1 MLYMFLNHPCH
12 LLNLWSRWFAI
23 FLATALST
31 CNVHVS
37 DRWQTDLTRW
47 QTDFTSFSIPLMRA
61 HAVTTRVGG
70 LFKVYLSIAAVSLSK
85 VTAPSFALIGMTSYF
100 PPFVAYCVVHVS
112 HSPLFFLADVA
123 VHTQWLTH
131 WPTSY
136 QQSTT
141 VPPSLLLLSSEHK

>member
-1 MLYMFLNHPCH
+1 M
-12 LLNLWSRWFAI
+12 
-23 FLATALST
+23 
-31 CNVHVS
+31 
-37 DRWQTDLTRW
+37 Q
-47 QTDFTSFSIPLMRA
+47 A

-85 VTAPSFALIGMTSYF
+85 VTAPSFMLIGMTSYF

-131 WPTSY
+131 
-136 QQSTT
+136 
-141 VPPSLLLLSSEHK
+141 